1 MALTWKRHAV
11 LQPPTDDELRAW
23 SPERILQ
30 YHQAYH
36 EAIDNAVKDPL
47 KYGFELEPWKDAD
60 RLLEEYDEVLVL
72 GGNRSSKTRYG
83 ARTCNKASL
92 VNNEGL
98 LWCFAQDAK
107 ASVRTQQKAVQE
119 WLPARL
125 KKNIRSETGYIKYS
139 LKNGFT
145 DDSLI
150 IPDTQTVVEFRTY
163 SQYLNNPGAFEGVEV
178 GSLEPQ
184 YANVGIWLDEYLL
197 GPDLVDTLRF
207 RLATRDAKLLL
218 TFTTIDGMT
227 EFVADYLKGAETIKT
242 RYVDRFDKVQEELPY
257 IQKCRNRNAAIIYF
271 HSDMN
276 PFGGWQRLAKDL
288 KGRSRDE
295 ILTRFYGIPVKMQV
309 GQFPKFRRSVNVMK
323 HEDMMQIVRDNNRV
337 TRYVSIDPAPTKRW
351 FMTWIAV
358 DEEGTWY
365 VYREWPD
372 KSYGDWAETG
382 QNNKSRLGEA
392 SKPDGK
398 GIRDYVELFEE
409 LENGE
414 KIYERLID
422 PRMGATPRQIEDGTT
437 TIIQQL
443 EDEDIIVIPAP
454 GGLEDHGLAKL
465 NGLMKWNDSQPVDAT
480 NRPSFYVSDQCEQ
493 TIDSL
498 LNYTATEGPTEAW
511 KDPIDTLRY
520 AAAAEIAHESNF
532 NMEST
537 RTGQG
542 GY

>member
-1 MALTWKRHAV
+1 M
-11 LQPPTDDELRAW
+11 
-23 SPERILQ
+23 
-30 YHQAYH
+30 
-36 EAIDNAVKDPL
+36 
-47 KYGFELEPWKDAD
+47 
-60 RLLEEYDEVLVL
+60 
-72 GGNRSSKTRYG
+72 G
-83 ARTCNKASL
+83 ARTVVNAALKNKESL
-92 VNNEGL
+92 IL
-98 LWCFAQDAK
+98 CFAQDAT
-107 ASVRTQQKAVQE
+107 ASVRVQQKAIYD
-119 WLPARL
+119 WLPAEY
-125 KKNIRSETGYIKYS
+125 KKTTRSETGYIKYS

-145 DDSLI
+145 GDSLI
-150 IPDTQTVVEFRTY
+150 IPDTKSTIAFHTY
-163 SQYLNNPGAFEGVEV
+163 SQFLNNPGKFEGLEV
-178 GSLEPQ
+178 GSLECG
-184 YANVGIWLDEYLL
+184 YTNIGIWLDEYLL
-197 GPDLVDTLRF
+197 GPDLVNTLRF
-207 RLATRDAKLLL
+207 RLATRDAKMIL
-218 TFTTIDGMT
+218 TFTPIDGIT
-227 EFVADYLKGAETIKT
+227 EFLNGYVTGAETLET
-242 RYVDRFDKVQEELPY
+242 RNVSQFEHVTEAVPY
-257 IQKCRNRNAAIIYF
+257 IQVAKKNEAALIYF
-271 HSDMN
+271 HSDKN
-276 PFGGWQRLAKDL
+276 PFGGPKRLAKDL
-288 KGRSRDE
+288 KGKSRDE
-295 ILTRFYGIPVKMQV
+295 ILTRFYGVPVKMMT

-323 HEDMMQIVRDNNRV
+323 HEDMMAIVRDNNRV

-351 FMTWIAV
+351 FVTWIAV

-372 KSYGDWAETG
+372 KTYGDWAETG

-398 GIRDYVELFEE
+398 GIRDYVELFGE

-480 NRPSFYVSDQCEQ
+480 NRPSFYISDQCEQ

-532 NMEST
+532 NMGTT
-537 RTGQG
+537 RIGQG